1 MQIWSE
7 RPGARAREIVA
18 DVLTL
23 GWVVVWATIG
33 IRLYGFLANLAG
45 AGRLVRDGGS
55 GITNAGVQVGAALQ
69 GIPLV
74 GEGAADGVRGA
85 FSGAGDPLMQFGT
98 DLERLLIVVA
108 ALLGLLVVAVALAPW
123 LNRYLPWR
131 VARWR
136 RLNAAA
142 RVIRRHA
149 CREGRAARG
158 CGARAHPGLA
168 RAPSARVRRASRVHP
183 GPVRR
188 LGRRAPRP
196 AGAGGARPGWACA
209 RWRLSGERAESDRAW
224 LRYERSGPAAAARRA
239 RRRTA
244 FPAARPFVATPPR
257 PRA

>member
-23 GWVVVWATIG
+23 GWIVVWATIG
-33 IRLYGFLANLAG
+33 IRLYGFLAHLAG

-74 GEGAADGVRGA
+74 GEGAAEGVRGA

-108 ALLGLLVVAVALAPW
+108 ALLGLLLVASALAPW

-142 RVIRRHA
+142 RVIRRRHV
-149 CREGRAARG
+149 ARSEPLED
-158 CGARAHPGLA
+158 AELA
-168 RAPSARVRRASRVHP
+168 RILASRALH
-183 GPVRR
+183 R
-188 LGRRAPRP
+188 LEYDELLDFTPDPFGDWVAGRHDRLVQAELDRVGLRAV
-196 AGAGGARPGWACA
+196 
-209 RWRLSGERAESDRAW
+209 
-224 LRYERSGPAAAARRA
+224 AASR
-239 RRRTA
+239 
-244 FPAARPFVATPPR
+244 
-257 PRA
+257 

>member
-7 RPGARAREIVA
+7 RFDARMREIVA

-23 GWVVVWATIG
+23 GWVVLWATIG
-33 IRLYGFLANLAG
+33 IRLYGFLAHLAG

-55 GITNAGVQVGAALQ
+55 GISSAGEQVGAALQ

-98 DLERLLIVVA
+98 DLERLLIVIA
-108 ALLGLLVVAVALAPW
+108 ALLGLLVVAAALAPW

-142 RVIRRHA
+142 RVIRRRKVA
-149 CREGRAARG
+149 NSEPLDDAA
-158 CGARAHPGLA
+158 LA
-168 RAPSARVRRASRVHP
+168 RILASRALH
-183 GPVRR
+183 R
-188 LGRRAPRP
+188 LEYDELLEFTPDPFGDWVAGRHDRLVQAELDRVGLRAV
-196 AGAGGARPGWACA
+196 
-209 RWRLSGERAESDRAW
+209 
-224 LRYERSGPAAAARRA
+224 AASR
-239 RRRTA
+239 
-244 FPAARPFVATPPR
+244 
-257 PRA
+257 